1 MKKTT
6 IALLGFSER
15 AQSIL
20 GLYLSRRK
28 MAKYTLVE
36 GVGTLNIIDF
46 DCVNAE
52 QLWEKHKTGAGE
64 IPTIVVSM
72 QELQLENALWF
83 KKPLNLELLTET
95 IDRLVAEYQ
104 LSQLAKQDNATA
116 GLDPEETAEN
126 TQPKADLSEQRLFI
140 SQSLQGYSQSYRKN
154 QVKHSSDAY
163 EEKRSL
169 QWFYGMRDDE
179 DYLDSSK
186 SDELYYQP
194 ANYLQG
200 VFMQAQQLAKSQ
212 GQPVL
217 INGGGV
223 NMVITDLGTRVYSE
237 TKDTLLHKVSFIN
250 TEEQSLF
257 IAKAV
262 EQHSF
267 LEQRLSRLTRRAS
280 SELLWS
286 LSMWSSK
293 GRLPLNISGESI
305 IQLKRWPNFT
315 RKDLSPHA
323 MEIAALWF
331 NQKVSINETAAILA
345 VPYRAVYSVF
355 SACYALDLIEFID
368 EVEPKNQLSSSKQK
382 VSLPKRIFRALFN
395 KLS

>member
-1 MKKTT
+1 MS
-6 IALLGFSER
+6 LCLP
-15 AQSIL
+15 
-20 GLYLSRRK
+20 LSSSSFYR
-28 MAKYTLVE
+28 VIE
-36 GVGTLNIIDF
+36 
-46 DCVNAE
+46 
-52 QLWEKHKTGAGE
+52 
-64 IPTIVVSM
+64 
-72 QELQLENALWF
+72 
-83 KKPLNLELLTET
+83 
-95 IDRLVAEYQ
+95 
-104 LSQLAKQDNATA
+104 LAKQDNATA

-331 NQKVSINETAAILA
+331 NQKVSINETAAI
-345 VPYRAVYSVF
+345 S
-355 SACYALDLIEFID
+355 SALGFTFDPENVKTEYA
-368 EVEPKNQLSSSKQK
+368 K
-382 VSLPKRIFRALFN
+382 VSSVRNEYDKVFN
-395 KLS
+395 TGCMENYEEYLSDARKKMKNAGIDAVIAEVNKQFKQWQKNN